1 MAPRGKQDGVVLLG
15 QENTLSRSPLSFE
28 SDSFI
33 KSLSNLSFEHE
44 DTPQLNVS
52 NESDEAK
59 ASLSAS
65 LKLISERGDR
75 ILKRILNDKNGAN
88 SLMLQACHSSLKS
101 EFTYML
107 EEAKLLLNNMGN
119 DDECPITSWRISLA
133 QIRAD
138 AYLESIQTALDC
150 PDTSLVDVE
159 LLKVYNDIVSQLS
172 SDIVDLRISPWNM
185 TSLGFDV
192 SVATPID
199 YALESRTL
207 PLNLQVCAIQE
218 VQAKDIVNGDKS
230 NVYRACSLKVERC
243 VHEVGSFRAGAGSV
257 GDVLLTIRVSPIVNN
272 DESLTEESRPVIK
285 EARNVQ
291 VNAFP
296 PSPKSCTDL
305 YVSYNHGDCDS
316 TITLRFPT
324 YKTLDDDV
332 PQVCVELVMG

>member
-1 MAPRGKQDGVVLLG
+1 
-15 QENTLSRSPLSFE
+15 
-28 SDSFI
+28 
-33 KSLSNLSFEHE
+33 
-44 DTPQLNVS
+44 
-52 NESDEAK
+52 
-59 ASLSAS
+59 
-65 LKLISERGDR
+65 
-75 ILKRILNDKNGAN
+75 
-88 SLMLQACHSSLKS
+88 
-101 EFTYML
+101 
-107 EEAKLLLNNMGN
+107 
-119 DDECPITSWRISLA
+119 
-133 QIRAD
+133 
-138 AYLESIQTALDC
+138 
-150 PDTSLVDVE
+150 
-159 LLKVYNDIVSQLS
+159 
-172 SDIVDLRISPWNM
+172 M

-272 DESLTEESRPVIK
+272 DESLTEESRPIIK